1 MKPECLF
8 CEILSK
14 PVRMTGFRKIIESN
28 DSFFAIRDNYPVSKY
43 HTLLI
48 PNRHVTDIFNLY
60 GDETLSL
67 FRILQRQKFL
77 LKEID
82 DTITGFNVGF
92 NSGCD
97 AGQTIEHAHVHLI
110 PRRKDDVDDPIGGIR
125 NVFPGKGNYK
135 L

>member
-77 LKEID
+77 LKEVD

>member
-1 MKPECLF
+1 MSECLF
-8 CEILSK
+8 CKILSK
-14 PVRMTGFRKIIESN
+14 PVRMTGFRKIVESN

-48 PNRHVTDIFNLY
+48 PKRHVTDIFNLY

-67 FRILQRQKFL
+67 FRLLQRQKIT
-77 LKEID
+77 LKEAD
-82 DTITGFNVGF
+82 NTITGFNVGF

-110 PRRKDDVDDPIGGIR
+110 PRRKDDVEDPIGGIR

-135 L
+135 I

>member
-28 DSFFAIRDNYPVSKY
+28 DSFFAISDNYPVSKH

-77 LKEID
+77 LKEVD

>member
-1 MKPECLF
+1 M
-8 CEILSK
+8 EI
-14 PVRMTGFRKIIESN
+14 VERN
-28 DSFFAIRDNYPVSKY
+28 DSIFAIRDNYPVSKY

-67 FRILQRQKFL
+67 FRLLQRQKLFL
-77 LKEID
+77 MD
-82 DTITGFNVGF
+82 VDNTITGFNVGF

-97 AGQTIEHAHVHLI
+97 AGQTIDHAHVHLI

>member
-8 CEILSK
+8 CEILNK
-14 PVRMTGFRKIIESN
+14 PVRMTGFRKIVENN

-48 PNRHVTDIFNLY
+48 PNRHVTDIFDLY

-77 LKEID
+77 LKEVD

>member
-1 MKPECLF
+1 MSECLF
-8 CEILSK
+8 CRIYHKPDTGMEI
-14 PVRMTGFRKIIESN
+14 VERN
-28 DSFFAIRDNYPVSKY
+28 DSIFAIRDNYPVSKY

-67 FRILQRQKFL
+67 FRLLQRQKLFL
-77 LKEID
+77 MD
-82 DTITGFNVGF
+82 VDNTITGFNVGF

-97 AGQTIEHAHVHLI
+97 AGQTIDHAHVHLI

>member
-1 MKPECLF
+1 MSDCLF
-8 CEILSK
+8 CEILIK
-14 PVRMTGFRKIIESN
+14 PVKMTGFRKIVESN
-28 DSFFAIRDNYPVSKY
+28 DSFFAIRDNFPVSKY

-48 PNRHVTDIFNLY
+48 PKRHVTDIFQLY

-67 FRILQRQKFL
+67 FRILQTQKMI
-77 LKEID
+77 LKD
-82 DTITGFNVGF
+82 ADNTITGFNVGF

>member
-1 MKPECLF
+1 MSECLF
-8 CEILSK
+8 CKILSK
-14 PVRMTGFRKIIESN
+14 PVRMTGFRKIVESN

-48 PNRHVTDIFNLY
+48 PKRHVTDIFNLY

-67 FRILQRQKFL
+67 FRLLQRQKIT
-77 LKEID
+77 LKEAD
-82 DTITGFNVGF
+82 TTITGFNVGF

-110 PRRKDDVDDPIGGIR
+110 PRRKDDVEDPIGGIR

-135 L
+135 I

>member
-1 MKPECLF
+1 MSDCLF
-8 CEILSK
+8 CKILIK
-14 PVRMTGFRKIIESN
+14 PVKMTGFRKIVESN
-28 DSFFAIRDNYPVSKY
+28 DSFFAIRDNFPVSKY

-48 PNRHVTDIFNLY
+48 PKRHVTDIFQLY

-67 FRILQRQKFL
+67 FRLLQRQKMI
-77 LKEID
+77 LKD
-82 DTITGFNVGF
+82 ADSTITGFNVGF
-92 NSGCD
+92 NSGYD

>member
-1 MKPECLF
+1 
-8 CEILSK
+8 
-14 PVRMTGFRKIIESN
+14 MTGFRKIVESN

-48 PNRHVTDIFNLY
+48 PKRHVTDIFNLY

-67 FRILQRQKFL
+67 FRLLQRQKIT
-77 LKEID
+77 LKEAD
-82 DTITGFNVGF
+82 NTITGFNVGF

-110 PRRKDDVDDPIGGIR
+110 PRRKDDVEDPIGGIR

-135 L
+135 I

>member
-1 MKPECLF
+1 MSDCLF
-8 CEILSK
+8 CKILIK
-14 PVRMTGFRKIIESN
+14 PVKMTGFRKIVESN

-48 PNRHVTDIFNLY
+48 PKRHVTDIFNLY

-67 FRILQRQKFL
+67 FRILQRQKFV
-77 LKEID
+77 LKEAD
-82 DTITGFNVGF
+82 NTITGFNVGF

-110 PRRKDDVDDPIGGIR
+110 PRRKDDVEDPIGGIR

-135 L
+135 I

>member
-1 MKPECLF
+1 MSECLF
-8 CEILSK
+8 CKILSK
-14 PVRMTGFRKIIESN
+14 PVRMTGFRKIVESN

-48 PNRHVTDIFNLY
+48 PNRHIPDIFSLY

-67 FRILQRQKFL
+67 FRILQRQKNKL
-77 LKEID
+77 MEAD
-82 DTITGFNVGF
+82 ATITGFNVGF

-110 PRRKDDVDDPIGGIR
+110 PRRKDDVDDPIGGVR